1 MTMLQHSTALA
12 LIRRLSPPAPLCACF
27 PGACRGGQVVNSL
40 TPSGQRCRAVTP
52 ALKGASS

>member
-1 MTMLQHSTALA
+1 MTMLQYSAALA

-27 PGACRGGQVVNSL
+27 PGACRSQAVNGL

-52 ALKGASS
+52 AKGASS